1 MKTSEEIKKEL
12 LNIFN
17 KIQLGENFTVE
28 ISDTVLLIGKY
39 SNGDCYI
46 KDLETEDEITIV

>member
-39 SNGDCYI
+39 SNGECYI